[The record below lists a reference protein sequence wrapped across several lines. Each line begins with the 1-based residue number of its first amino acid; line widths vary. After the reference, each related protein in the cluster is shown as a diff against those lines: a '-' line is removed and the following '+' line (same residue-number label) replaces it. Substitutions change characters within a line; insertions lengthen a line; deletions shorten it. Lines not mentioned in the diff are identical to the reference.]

1 MTSLD
6 EFYAGG
12 PKTWQEAF
20 PPICVTSHWSPT
32 EVSRHILPQ
41 NKRLGSYAMDPR
53 PSARICTSYYNTSPG
68 DAPLI
73 QEQGQE
79 QESFFD
85 TDTDA
90 KKDSDVI
97 PVGAGRGFA
106 YEVYANNIGVEDDLL
121 RLREPLTKCAEKRY
135 VPRALPVHTNVL
147 PFANIS
153 NSSSLS
159 PLATEVQTQA
169 GCRQQDDEA
178 AWNRS
183 SRLFFNPTRYDRDP
197 RMPRIEGRNGMACD
211 LGKTL

>member
-32 EVSRHILPQ
+32 DVSRHILPQ
-41 NKRLGSYAMDPR
+41 TKRLDSYAMDPR
-53 PSARICTSYYNTSPG
+53 PSTRICTSYYNTSPG

-73 QEQGQE
+73 QEQE

-85 TDTDA
+85 TDTKADF
-90 KKDSDVI
+90 I
-97 PVGAGRGFA
+97 PLGAGRGFA
-106 YEVYANNIGVEDDLL
+106 YDAYANNIGVEGDLF

-135 VPRALPVHTNVL
+135 VPRALPAHTNVL

-183 SRLFFNPTRYDRDP
+183 SRLFFNPTRSDRDP
-197 RMPRIEGRNGMACD
+197 RMARIEGRNTMACD